1 MDMVMSLDME
11 PLATVDMLELLAM
24 GSLDMLVLEAM
35 VDTLVLW
42 DIVYTESEWWKYGR
56 VLYLWR

>member
-11 PLATVDMLELLAM
+11 PLATVDMLAM
-24 GSLDMLVLEAM
+24 VWLDMLVLEAM

-42 DIVYTESEWWKYGR
+42 DMDLESEWWKCGR